1 MKLNQASFGR
11 HKVKVAVSPLAAGGT
26 VALASYLMRM
36 KALGEEAAR
45 NKDLFAKLKKLER
58 AEKQSTGQASLAST
72 NVDSFLVNARKDVIS
87 DTRDRAEASD
97 ALTAEMEADIA
108 GYSYVRDGGVAAAAF
123 AAGMLAV
130 FVVMRS
136 LGKTEKK
143 MQAQAKPEGPAVER
157 KGVQEMPAPAT
168 AQAEPPPKHPTYFDE
183 YYSELRR
190 ALKNQLDKHAGAVAE
205 AALVVLPLADIH
217 RILESPAELGPC
229 IGSTRHYYEEFVRR
243 LQDAG
248 FEKPEEIF
256 RRMDFPP
263 TKPAH

>member
-36 KALGEEAAR
+36 KALGEEAVR
-45 NKDLFAKLKKLER
+45 SKSLSAKLKTLER

-157 KGVQEMPAPAT
+157 KGVQETPAPAH
-168 AQAEPPPKHPTYFDE
+168 AQAEPPKHPTYFDE
-183 YYSELRR
+183 YYFDLRR
-190 ALKNQLDKHAGAVAE
+190 ALRGQLDKHAGAVAE

-217 RILESPAELGPC
+217 RILENPAELGPC
-229 IGSTRHYYEEFVRR
+229 IGSRRHYYEEVVRR
-243 LQDAG
+243 LLDAG

-263 TKPAH
+263 KKPAH